1 MSSWEY
7 RQDHGHELV
16 TYLILSQTEIRRRWE
31 DRKMARQ
38 AKREERRDARRD
50 ATELSHDERHRV
62 ASDDTSPLARR
73 LQDEL

>member
-1 MSSWEY
+1 
-7 RQDHGHELV
+7 
-16 TYLILSQTEIRRRWE
+16 
-31 DRKMARQ
+31 MARQ